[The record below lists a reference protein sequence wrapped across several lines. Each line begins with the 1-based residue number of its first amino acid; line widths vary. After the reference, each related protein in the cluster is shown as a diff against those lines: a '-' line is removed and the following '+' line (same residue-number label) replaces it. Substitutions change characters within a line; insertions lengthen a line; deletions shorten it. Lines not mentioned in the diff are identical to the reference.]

1 MILLILLS
9 LYEKFHYH
17 FVKNNKNRYT
27 LSKIPVSPLF
37 RFVSC
42 IINFLLTKSSTDNWL
57 CSFQDLRFEGDNKR
71 VLANYLE
78 SKKRKLGKLPPVY
91 PNGWFALLES
101 SQLDK
106 GQVKHV
112 AALGQNFAVFRYF
125 DKLIYKKKD

>member
-1 MILLILLS
+1 MKITTLLKMI
-9 LYEKFHYH
+9 KT
-17 FVKNNKNRYT
+17 V
-27 LSKIPVSPLF
+27 IP
-37 RFVSC
+37 
-42 IINFLLTKSSTDNWL
+42 IINFLLTSSTDNWL

-125 DKLIYKKKD
+125 DKLICKKKYQRPYIRLELINVT